1 METTKIYAKRDS
13 AVSYLRKKGVP
24 KEHYNEFLTLTT
36 DQQYKI
42 DTAEVEHFLAT
53 SQTPE
58 DVAAAKVG
66 EKVQAEPETKSKKDE
81 KLRVIPPAKKTAEEK
96 AAERK
101 AVTADLEEKAA
112 GRRKTD
118 PTVTVA
124 KEPKRTVSS
133 VCRTLIAEGKTN
145 EEVWETVRLL
155 FDLPDSKKSYPA
167 WYRADMKKKGLIS

>member
-1 METTKIYAKRDS
+1 METTRTYVKRDS

-24 KEHYNEFLTLTT
+24 KEQYNEFLTLTT
-36 DQQYKI
+36 DQQYKL

-53 SQTPE
+53 GVLPE
-58 DVAAAKVG
+58 DVAINAPV
-66 EKVQAEPETKSKKDE
+66 KS
-81 KLRVIPPAKKTAEEK
+81 
-96 AAERK
+96 
-101 AVTADLEEKAA
+101 ADSPSNEKAA
-112 GRRKTD
+112 GRAKKD
-118 PTVTVA
+118 PKLVVVPPDPDAKKIESTPEKKKAKKPASVV